1 MGRIG
6 IYGGSFDPVHKG
18 HLHLAEYA
26 MEKLNLNRIILMP
39 ANISPFKQ
47 GKEDVASPEHRL
59 NMLRLATENMENVT
73 VSSYELENSGVS
85 YTVCTLRHLKE
96 MYPYDTLVL
105 LMGSDMLLSFER
117 WYCWQEIMEY
127 AELGCISRTDG
138 DGDILRR
145 QAEKLSAFGKVS
157 VLSGDVLPM
166 SSTEIKSYLKKDEDC
181 SCYLPEKVVQYIVRH
196 KLYLTE

>member
-96 MYPYDTLVL
+96 MYTYDTLVL